1 MAGRGGRAL
10 RVAMATCM
18 AEMKMGS
25 QSEGVPEWGEKP
37 RGKRERVKR
46 GKREEKERKKRGND
60 IETT

>member
-46 GKREEKERKKRGND
+46 GKREEKERK
-60 IETT
+60 